1 MFSNGCGS
9 LIGHEF
15 NRLALSAYDL
25 TKFTFSDKVKR
36 YNFDTGTWKMLSP
49 YGFPVLLPTVVWV
62 PTEGLL
68 YSFGGYMNYFIEKK
82 KDIYKMGP
90 KTGNAW
96 KYLGGMS
103 YSSSKP
109 LVVPYMNKVIT
120 K

>member
-1 MFSNGCGS
+1 
-9 LIGHEF
+9 
-15 NRLALSAYDL
+15 
-25 TKFTFSDKVKR
+25 
-36 YNFDTGTWKMLSP
+36 MLSP
-49 YGFPVLLPTVVWV
+49 YGFLVLLPTVVWV

-90 KTGNAW
+90 KTRNAW

-109 LVVPYMNKVIT
+109 LVVP
-120 K
+120 